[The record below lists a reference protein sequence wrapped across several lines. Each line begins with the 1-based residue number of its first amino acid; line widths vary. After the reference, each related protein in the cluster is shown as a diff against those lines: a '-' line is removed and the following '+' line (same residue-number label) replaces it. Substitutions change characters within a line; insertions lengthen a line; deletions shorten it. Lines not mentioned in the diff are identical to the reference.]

1 MKKFKYIILSIFLIF
16 MMISLC
22 SCRYINNTWIYFF
35 DDKKTF
41 VGKDEDFSYITTDPD
56 SDEVQILSVTAKGLG
71 KKSITIPETCEIDGK
86 TYRITYI
93 NGIEDWNSVEKIYVN
108 NTHASLSDFDNTR
121 LLRDLYIGK
130 NVSFDEDV
138 APNGYFLRDCQAENI
153 YFEDSNVKTRLQGYV
168 YAGTEFYNIY
178 IMDESS
184 GEYELYSAAQYEK
197 DHTMRNIRLGMD
209 IGACLLAAMT
219 IALLA
224 LSLNGD
230 GALFYKK
237 GEKHDFE
244 ITAKRNS
251 LITLTAFLIAFAVI
265 KIIGIEYSLW
275 FYGINLLLPFG
286 FLLLCPAFF
295 KDSKMKLAIMGVLVS
310 LAYVIAKYYVFGQSE
325 VRPAFVITMILVV
338 IICGIVYAF
347 YSCAN
352 KFFCFISPFVWA
364 LLTPSVALVDSGL
377 SAITGALSSEIG
389 MIIALVMIAF
399 AFYIIFGGG
408 YRIIAIFIR

>member
-1 MKKFKYIILSIFLIF
+1 MKRFKYIILSVFLIF

-86 TYRITYI
+86 TYRITSV
-93 NGIEDWNSVEKIYVN
+93 NGINTWNSVEEIHVN
-108 NTHASLSDFDNTR
+108 NSSVSCVFNDNKSLKN
-121 LLRDLYIGK
+121 LYIGK
-130 NVSFDEDV
+130 EVPFDNLHSKGRFMHNSQVENV
-138 APNGYFLRDCQAENI
+138 
-153 YFEDSNVKTRLQGYV
+153 YFENPSARSNFQS
-168 YAGTEFYNIY
+168 YAYSEMEYFNIF
-178 IMDESS
+178 IMNETS

-197 DHTMRNIRLGMD
+197 DHTMRNVRWGMD

-377 SAITGALSSEIG
+377 SAITGALSSGIG